1 MTMTDTTQRAIAAG
15 LIPPM
20 GILNQTGR
28 PKRTPEHQ
36 ARIDR
41 MASARAEGK
50 QSAKETALAQA
61 RAARRAKRTPAPAA
75 PVQNRTP
82 ARNLAPADPEQQLWD
97 RVRGEQPDI
106 EPTKAEAD
114 TLRSIWSNTTEQDP
128 ADTELYRSVYGS

>member
-20 GILNQTGR
+20 GILNQTGH

-61 RAARRAKRTPAPAA
+61 RAARRAKRTPTTTAA
-75 PVQNRTP
+75 VASATPSRPVDQ
-82 ARNLAPADPEQQLWD
+82 EQQLWD
-97 RVRGEQPDI
+97 RVRGEQPDT